1 MAPETGTLFSYLGT
15 QLNRQLKKDLDSYNE
30 WKCPDNRIHTSF
42 DFNVD
47 LEELEQLDSV
57 A

>member
-1 MAPETGTLFSYLGT
+1 MAPEKGPLFSYLGT
-15 QLNRQLKKDLDSYNE
+15 QLNRQLKKDWDSYNE
-30 WKCPDNRIHTSF
+30 RKCPDNPIHTSS